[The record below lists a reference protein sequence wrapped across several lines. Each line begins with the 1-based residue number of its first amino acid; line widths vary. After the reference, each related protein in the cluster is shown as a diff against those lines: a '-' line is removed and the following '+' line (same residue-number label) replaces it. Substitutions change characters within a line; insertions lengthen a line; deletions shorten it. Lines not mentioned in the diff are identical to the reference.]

1 MNYQAI
7 CAALEAPL
15 NNAFIA
21 LTPPVKVFFDN
32 LIVMPPD
39 PPGEYVMVNITFG
52 LTSEST
58 LTNSLDRARGAIIV
72 RIFTEK
78 GRGGRRARQL
88 AGVASQIFSIL
99 GATKRPATGTF
110 VRVHDVS
117 GPNFYMDEAQPHFM
131 ARLSATWDATS
142 CG

>member
-32 LIVMPPD
+32 LIVVPPD
-39 PPGEYVMVNITFG
+39 PPGEYVRVNITFG

-88 AGVASQIFSIL
+88 AGVASQVFNTL

-110 VRVHDVS
+110 VRVRDVS
-117 GPNFYMDEAQPHFM
+117 GPSFYMDETEPHFM
-131 ARLSATWDATS
+131 ARLAASWDATA

>member
-1 MNYQAI
+1 VNYQAI
-7 CAALEAPL
+7 CAALETPL

-21 LTPPVKVFFDN
+21 LTPPVRVFFDN
-32 LIVMPPD
+32 LIVIPPD
-39 PPGEYVMVNITFG
+39 PPGEYVRVNITFG

-58 LTNSLDRARGAIIV
+58 LVNSLDRARGAIIV

-78 GRGGRRARQL
+78 GRGGKRARQL
-88 AGVASQIFSIL
+88 AGVVSQVFDIL

-110 VRVHDVS
+110 VRVRDVS
-117 GPNFYMDEAQPHFM
+117 GPNFYMDETGPHFM

>member
-7 CAALEAPL
+7 CAALESPL

-58 LTNSLDRARGAIIV
+58 LANSLDRARGAIIV

-88 AGVASQIFSIL
+88 AGVASQVFTDL
-99 GATKRPATGTF
+99 GATQRPASGTF
-110 VRVHDVS
+110 VRVKDVS

-131 ARLSATWDATS
+131 ARLAASWDATA